1 MEATEAGG
9 WPPVTSEFLGQQLWC
24 HMEGGKDFQTNLLVN
39 ILLPN
44 FRELRGNRLS
54 PRSLSR
60 EREKSCERRE
70 EAGTDSFRMETMSSS
85 TSGVSIQEE
94 AQEVVEDVQEET
106 SFEGGTTW
114 YTGDEE
120 DGGSSSCDTP
130 RTRGSIHDV

>member
-1 MEATEAGG
+1 M
-9 WPPVTSEFLGQQLWC
+9 
-24 HMEGGKDFQTNLLVN
+24 
-39 ILLPN
+39 
-44 FRELRGNRLS
+44 S

-70 EAGTDSFRMETMSSS
+70 ETGTDSFRMEAMSSS

-94 AQEVVEDVQEET
+94 AQEVVEDEQEET

-120 DGGSSSCDTP
+120 DGASSSCDTP

>member
-1 MEATEAGG
+1 M
-9 WPPVTSEFLGQQLWC
+9 
-24 HMEGGKDFQTNLLVN
+24 
-39 ILLPN
+39 
-44 FRELRGNRLS
+44 S

-60 EREKSCERRE
+60 ERDKSCERRE

-94 AQEVVEDVQEET
+94 AQEVVEDAQAET

-114 YTGDEE
+114 YTTGDEE
-120 DGGSSSCDTP
+120 DGESSSCDTP